1 MTDNIDVFY
10 DFRSP
15 YAYFAAHRLRHRLF
29 QAPVPV
35 NWNWRPISI
44 DVLLN
49 LQAGREPLA
58 AYVDPLP
65 APKRRH
71 LLADVRRCAE
81 MYDAPLK
88 SPRPARPN
96 PQTALCLALLLRKRG
111 IADCNFRNAVFAA
124 LWEEQRD
131 IADSVVLGDCLSNTD
146 VTLSTIEEASS
157 SQFRAEL
164 IRETQQAYESGIFGV
179 PTFVLGD
186 EIFFGN
192 DRLDMVGWRLRKQG
206 PGR

>member
-1 MTDNIDVFY
+1 VTDIDVFY

-15 YAYFAAHRLRHRLF
+15 YAYFVAHRLRHQLF

-35 NWNWRPISI
+35 NWNWRPVSI

-58 AYVDPLP
+58 PYVDPLP

-81 MYDAPLK
+81 IYNAPLK
-88 SPRPARPN
+88 PPRPARPN
-96 PQTALCLALLLRKRG
+96 PQTALCVASLLCKRG

-131 IADSVVLGDCLSNTD
+131 IADLSVLRDCLSTTD
-146 VTLSTIEEASS
+146 VAFTTIEEASTPE
-157 SQFRAEL
+157 FRAEL
-164 IRETQQAYESGIFGV
+164 IRETQQAYQSGIFGV
-179 PTFVLGD
+179 PTFMLGD

-192 DRLDMVGWRLRKQG
+192 DRLDMIGWRLRKQ
-206 PGR
+206 RLTR